1 MKQAKT
7 NAIMRP
13 VAVGIVVASVAG
25 AAVAFSMELALLG
38 AAVFMAGALLAGT
51 LWWSSALTCPAC
63 GTALEVEGAR
73 GLFIPPAT
81 VTCSKC
87 RVTGHP
93 KSTLPKAM
101 QNDRPPTNNERKHA
115 KRRAA
120 VKRRAN
126 ESSSENDDA
135 TNG

>member
-13 VAVGIVVASVAG
+13 VAVGIVALSIAG
-25 AAVAFSMELALLG
+25 AGIAFSMELALLG
-38 AAVFMAGALLAGT
+38 AAIFMAGALLAGA

-63 GTALEVEGAR
+63 GSALEVEGAR
-73 GLFIPPAT
+73 GLFVPPAT
-81 VTCSKC
+81 VSCAKC

-101 QNDRPPTNNERKHA
+101 QDDRPPTNNERKHA

-120 VKRRAN
+120 VKRRA
-126 ESSSENDDA
+126 EEKAGVDGDDV
-135 TNG
+135 